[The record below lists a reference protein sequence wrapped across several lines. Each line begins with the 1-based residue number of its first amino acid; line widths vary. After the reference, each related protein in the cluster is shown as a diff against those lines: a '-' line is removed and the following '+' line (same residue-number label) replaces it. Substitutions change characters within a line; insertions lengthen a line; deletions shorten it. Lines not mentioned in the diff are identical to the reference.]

1 MVTWTLFA
9 TIYQGLITPL
19 LTQLQAMI
27 GQVLTTVQP
36 AALALVGLWL
46 CFAFIEVAMDHK
58 PVPAALR
65 EFVIAA
71 FFVGMLQSDAIYNQY
86 VGNLFLQ
93 TIPNS
98 LAPAFGGQANPAV
111 GMDAVLNSAM
121 SAALK
126 TYQALPWSL
135 GAVPLGIGIVIFLI
149 VALASVGFAFGI
161 YAVAVIMTVVAVFV
175 GPVFICLAA
184 TPATRRFAVGWLG
197 VVVGSLVTQLMALAV
212 LLLLTTAEGVSLR
225 NAAATITTGD
235 NSINMLLGLGQCG
248 LLMALCTIVIKQIPA
263 IAYAI
268 GSGVHKNVSAINS
281 ATFGVAGSAGSTAV
295 GAVRGT
301 AGAVGKNAAAQM
313 RPSAPVG
320 QSLSR
325 GTP

>member
-19 LTQLQAMI
+19 LVQLQGMI
-27 GQVLTTVQP
+27 GQTVATVRP
-36 AALALVGLWL
+36 VALALVALWL
-46 CFAFIEVAMDHK
+46 CFAFIEVATDHK
-58 PVPAALR
+58 TVPAALR
-65 EFVIAA
+65 EFMIAA
-71 FFVGMLQSDAIYNQY
+71 FFVGLLQSDAVYNQY

-98 LAPAFGGQANPAV
+98 IAPAFGGQQNPAA
-111 GMDAVLNSAM
+111 GLDAVLNSAM

-175 GPVFICLAA
+175 GPVFVGLAA
-184 TPATRRFAVGWLG
+184 APLTRRFAFGWLS
-197 VVVGSLVTQLMALAV
+197 VLVGSLVTQLMALAV
-212 LLLLTTAEGVSLR
+212 LLLLTTAEGTTLR
-225 NAAATITTGD
+225 NTAATITTGD

-268 GSGVHKNVSAINS
+268 GSGVYQNASAINRG
-281 ATFGVAGSAGSTAV
+281 TFGVAA
-295 GAVRGT
+295 T
-301 AGAVGKNAAAQM
+301 AGAAAIGASRGAAGAIGRNAAAQM
-313 RPSAPVG
+313 RPTAPTG
-320 QSLSR
+320 PSLSR
-325 GTP
+325 GVP